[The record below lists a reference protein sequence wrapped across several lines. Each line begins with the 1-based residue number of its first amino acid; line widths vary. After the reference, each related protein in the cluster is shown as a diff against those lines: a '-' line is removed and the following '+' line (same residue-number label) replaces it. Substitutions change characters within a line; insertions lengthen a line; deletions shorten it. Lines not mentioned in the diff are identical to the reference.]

1 VALDK
6 GQIELGSDEEKSV
19 AKRKLEDAATE
30 FKALTEVLKEQLKE
44 EISEVRFSPR
54 LTDSACCLVASE
66 HAMNASMERMM
77 RAMNQEVPKQQRIL
91 ELNPGHE
98 LIKKMNAMVAAN
110 AADPVLKDYADL
122 LLGQALLGEGN
133 PPKDP
138 QRFTRLV
145 TNLMTRA

>member
-1 VALDK
+1 
-6 GQIELGSDEEKSV
+6 
-19 AKRKLEDAATE
+19 
-30 FKALTEVLKEQLKE
+30 
-44 EISEVRFSPR
+44 
-54 LTDSACCLVASE
+54 
-66 HAMNASMERMM
+66 MNASMERMM